1 MDAFA
6 KKVAEETAAKIAIRQ
21 AEAKSRGEAEAAKAA
36 AEEAEAQKAA
46 EAEAQKAAAE
56 QQEKVEQSI
65 RTGIE
70 SGADRLVAD
79 LRKEF
84 EQKDAETQEILAKY
98 KNELEEKGEEIRA
111 MQNSKR
117 QFADR
122 NGQVMIL
129 RPLVH
134 KSFLKQKS
142 LVL

>member
-1 MDAFA
+1 MSEEIKTPEIDLDAFA

-21 AEAKSRGEAEAAKAA
+21 AEEKATVEAEAKAA
-36 AEEAEAQKAA
+36 AEEAEVQKAA
-46 EAEAQKAAAE
+46 EAEAEKAAAE

-98 KNELEEKGEEIRA
+98 KNELQEKGEEIRA

-117 QFADR
+117 QFSDR
-122 NGQVMIL
+122 GSN
-129 RPLVH
+129 H
-134 KSFLKQKS
+134 DS
-142 LVL
+142 